1 MVSIWF
7 DICLFHNATF
17 LIVLLL
23 YSAIQNTPNP
33 GGGGGGGGV
42 GPTHSQHPSRP
53 APSRPPS
60 RGSQCGAQRGSCSK
74 AACSDLPAS
83 TGQPGGPVQQI
94 ENTPVLC
101 PFHLQPVSE
110 WVSRMVDVNGF
121 PFISLHHLQT
131 PTFLLIHVGCCGLF
145 FFFLKNWKRLE
156 ESGNGTKQE

>member
-1 MVSIWF
+1 MVSTCFYIFLF
-7 DICLFHNATF
+7 DTATF

-23 YSAIQNTPNP
+23 SSAIQNTPNP

-83 TGQPGGPVQQI
+83 AGQPGGAVQQI
-94 ENTPVLC
+94 ENTPLLC

-110 WVSRMVDVNGF
+110 WVSHLVDVNRLS
-121 PFISLHHLQT
+121 FISWHHPQT
-131 PTFLLIHVGCCGLF
+131 AASLLIHVGCCGF
-145 FFFLKNWKRLE
+145 FFFLTE
-156 ESGNGTKQE
+156 ELKPPWRIRKWN